1 MKRHSRIGMNMQF
14 GVSPF
19 LKGFHRQAGLLII
32 LEYYLVTLDLK
43 SLLNT
48 SATTYAKFFN
58 QNQMGIIMQAV
69 G

>member
-14 GVSPF
+14 GVPYLRAITDMLDFF
-19 LKGFHRQAGLLII
+19 LI
-32 LEYYLVTLDLK
+32 LEYYLVTLDLE
-43 SLLNT
+43 SLPNT